1 MSKKSRE
8 WKMEA
13 KYRNIPGFKKMYS
26 LKRYKEKKR
35 IEKKMQRRMNKDV
48 RNFLSKN
55 KCGYSGGQWLKA
67 IKYWS
72 KQTAF
77 ITQLIKELESIHYTP
92 EPGVKISINGKQIL
106 PQM

>member
-13 KYRNIPGFKKMYS
+13 KYHNILGFKKMYS

-35 IEKKMQRRMNKDV
+35 IEKKMQRRMTKDV

-55 KCGYSGGQWLKA
+55 KWGYSGGQWLKA
-67 IKYWS
+67 IEYWS

-77 ITQLIKELESIHYTP
+77 VIQLITGLEERGYTP
-92 EPGVKISINGKQIL
+92 EPGLRISINGKQIL